1 MHPAIKLRHLRVFL
15 DIAAQGSL
23 TAAARAQGLTQ
34 PALSR
39 SLAELEAL
47 LDRPLFRREGRRLIL
62 TDEGALFRDHAAR
75 ALQMLEAGAAAL
87 HPRAGGRLSVGVLP
101 TVAARLFP
109 RVALEFAGL
118 APQVTLA
125 VETGPHSH
133 LIALLRDGGIALMI
147 GRMPASGDMAG
158 LRFDHL
164 YDEPVAV
171 VSRTGHPMAGR
182 ALADALAASPLI
194 LPPRSALIRPAVDDY
209 LAARDLRLRPAFET
223 AAPAVGRAILDRSDA
238 LWFISRGV
246 VADGIADGSL
256 AEWPTG
262 TGAMTGSVGITRRQ
276 AQPPDAGLDL
286 LVGLM
291 HRGA

>member
-1 MHPAIKLRHLRVFL
+1 MHLAIKLRHLRVFL
-15 DIAAQGSL
+15 DIAAQGGL
-23 TAAARAQGLTQ
+23 TAAARVQGVTQ

-47 LDRPLFRREGRRLIL
+47 LGCPLFRREGRRLAL

-87 HPRAGGRLSVGVLP
+87 GPRAGGRLSVGVLP

-109 RVALEFAGL
+109 RVALDFAAR

-133 LIALLRDGGIALMI
+133 LIALLRTGGIALMI
-147 GRMPASGDMAG
+147 GRMPAAGAMAG

-164 YDEPVAV
+164 YDEPVTV
-171 VSRTGHPMAGR
+171 VSRAGHPLAGGS
-182 ALADALAASPLI
+182 LAAVLAGAPVI
-194 LPPRSALIRPAVDDY
+194 LPPRSALIRPAVDAY
-209 LAARDLRLRPAFET
+209 LAARDLCPHPAFET
-223 AAPAVGRAILDRSDA
+223 AAPAVGLAILQRSDA

-246 VADGIADGSL
+246 VAEGIAHGTL
-256 AEWPTG
+256 VEWPTG

-276 AQPPDAGLDL
+276 SQPPDAGLDL
-286 LVGLM
+286 LVALI
-291 HRGA
+291 HRRA